1 MKKLA
6 APLLVLVLVIAGWA
20 GMDQTSGVNT
30 AGPTANA
37 SGAWSGWAGMGAVAA
52 PVSLTLSQSGGNVKG
67 DIDVAGRPDLTGPVV
82 GTVQGNALTLRLQT
96 GYGQL
101 PVMKVGQNEISGV
114 ISLGPLML
122 TRAK

>member
-6 APLLVLVLVIAGWA
+6 APVLVLVLVFAGCA

-37 SGAWSGWAGMGAVAA
+37 NGVWSGWAGVGAAAA
-52 PVSLTLSQSGGNVKG
+52 PVSLALSQSGGNVKG
-67 DIDVAGRPDLTGPVV
+67 DIDVGGRPELTGPVV
-82 GTVQGNALTLRLQT
+82 GTVQGNALTLRLQS

-101 PVMKVGQNEISGV
+101 PVMKVSQNEISGV